1 MCSSYIRWIV
11 TCSIGCIVLRTSR
24 CGSTKKALSRVQEK
38 QKVRCPRGCHV
49 PLRAHRVVHTH
60 INRYVQGTALSPHYD
75 LEGPERAPWPHCS
88 ALLLLLPHSSW
99 VGGGELRVAKKP
111 GDGERISHSWHRDSV
126 GIELYDGWDGV
137 WLVTRRT
144 RMSLYELAICLY
156 ELSYPALYQCPSPLC
171 DGGGAHGRY
180 PGDDPG
186 GYYP

>member
-11 TCSIGCIVLRTSR
+11 SIGCIVLRTSR

-137 WLVTRRT
+137 WLAGDRLPHGVTRVVHGVRYT
-144 RMSLYELAICLY
+144 LCVCL
-156 ELSYPALYQCPSPLC
+156 QCP
-171 DGGGAHGRY
+171 GAI
-180 PGDDPG
+180 
-186 GYYP
+186 